1 MIRSPPLSRAQRS
14 ATIAAVLA
22 LHAVVL
28 CLLLLGGNAASVSVP
43 EPPMALIEIPVASP
57 EPPGAPPPP
66 PSIPNERAL
75 EAAPPAPPSVAPS
88 PTGTAVPAGGCA
100 TLASVSAAI
109 NADPAAAAE
118 IQNSPLQLRSIS
130 GAVVVWSAG
139 WSEGARGPDEPLE
152 AVRRVI
158 EDTLRTLEPA
168 CLKEEVAGPR
178 LVAVPT
184 GDHSMYVVL
193 GSGRWIWEQMLLP
206 INSPPVETTDTITPP
221 PLPAAPGLAK
231 ILP

>member
-1 MIRSPPLSRAQRS
+1 MIRFSPLSRTQRS

-22 LHAVVL
+22 LHAMVL
-28 CLLLLGGNAASVSVP
+28 GLFLLSGRVASVP
-43 EPPMALIEIPVASP
+43 MPKPPMALVEVSVASP

-75 EAAPPAPPSVAPS
+75 EAAPPAPPSVALS
-88 PTGTAVPAGGCA
+88 PTGTSAPAGGCA

-118 IQNSPLQLRSIS
+118 IQNSPVQLRSIS
-130 GAVVVWSAG
+130 GAVVVWNAG

-152 AVRRVI
+152 GVRGVI
-158 EDTLRTLEPA
+158 EETLRTVDPA

-178 LVAVPT
+178 LVAVPM
-184 GDHSMYVVL
+184 GDHSMYAVL

-206 INSPPVETTDTITPP
+206 IDSPPVSTVDTNA
-221 PLPAAPGLAK
+221 PLPPAARPSG
-231 ILP
+231 